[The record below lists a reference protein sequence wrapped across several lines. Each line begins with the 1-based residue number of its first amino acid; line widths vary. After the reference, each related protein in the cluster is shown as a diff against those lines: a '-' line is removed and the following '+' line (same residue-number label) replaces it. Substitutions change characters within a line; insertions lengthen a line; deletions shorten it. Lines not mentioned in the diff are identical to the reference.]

1 MTRKRKQSNRG
12 TMIALVIFAVA
23 VFALVPVVGNWILSE
38 FIYPTDSTEGTQSS
52 TIGGTQNAPSAQAV
66 TVAVN
71 TPGALQAEQFV
82 TDVQG
87 IAPVSVIFEASPDW
101 TKEGEQSVTILLI
114 DALGNTTK
122 VNSTLILDSQA
133 PVISGTKDLVAY
145 VNDTVSYK
153 SGITV
158 TDNLDTK
165 PNLQIDNSQVDL
177 SKTGTYSITYTA
189 TDAAGNSTTVS
200 VNLTVQTKPDGFVEP
215 EVIYQRV
222 DALLEKFITPDMTD
236 REKAEAIYVWTRRA
250 GDKTPVPGHFT
261 YSGSTSR
268 HDDYLQAA
276 YEFLEL
282 KKGDCFYF
290 YSIQKLMLERLNIPT
305 IDVKKVKN
313 TPDDSNHYWL
323 LVSVDGGNTYYHYD
337 NVWSW
342 NLCLVTDQQ
351 LDSVSKAVESNPFN
365 RNKDLYPATP
375 TEALP
380 ASTLPWNNAAIAAAK
395 P

>member
-1 MTRKRKQSNRG
+1 MTRKRKQSNKG
-12 TMIALVIFAVA
+12 MLIALVIFAVA
-23 VFALVPVVGNWILSE
+23 LFAMVPVVGDWILSE
-38 FIYPTDSTEGTQSS
+38 FIYPENPTEGSSS
-52 TIGGTQNAPSAQAV
+52 TTLGGSQGVPSAQAV
-66 TVAVN
+66 TVTVN
-71 TPGALQAEQFV
+71 KAGALQAEKFV

-87 IAPVSVIFEASPDW
+87 VAPVSITFASSPDW
-101 TKEGEQSVTILLI
+101 TTDGEQTVSILLT
-114 DALGNTTK
+114 DANGNTAT
-122 VNSTLILDSQA
+122 VDATLILDTQA
-133 PVISGTKDLVAY
+133 PVISGTTDLFAY

-153 SGITV
+153 SGVSV

-165 PNLQIDNSQVDL
+165 PALKIDNSQVDL
-177 SKTGTYSITYTA
+177 SKVGTYSVTYTA

-200 VNLTVQTKPDGFVEP
+200 VNLTVQKKPDGFVEP
-215 EVIYQRV
+215 EVIYARV

-236 REKAEAIYVWTRRA
+236 REKAEAVYVWTRRA
-250 GDKTPVPGHFT
+250 GDKTPVPGHFK

-276 YEFLEL
+276 YEFLEI
-282 KKGDCFYF
+282 KRGDCFYF
-290 YSIQKLMLERLNIPT
+290 YAIQKLMLERLNIPT

-351 LDSVSKAVESNPFN
+351 LNSVSKAVESNPFN
-365 RNKDLYPATP
+365 RDMSLYPATP

-380 ASTLPWNNAAIAAAK
+380 ESTLPWNNPAIAAAK